1 MAQPLFNFGSLRNR
15 EKMAIVA
22 YEESV
27 AEYEQTVLTALEDV
41 ESALVAISTYR
52 AQAEEYAQY
61 VKANGRI
68 AELTEALYSM
78 GMYDYLDVISTQQ
91 TWYESQLQ
99 MVNIVAQQYINYANL
114 VMALG
119 DGWQGVVNDVK

>member
-1 MAQPLFNFGSLRNR
+1 
-15 EKMAIVA
+15 MAIVA

-27 AEYEQTVLTALEDV
+27 AEFEQTILSALEEV
-41 ESALVAISTYR
+41 ESALVAIATYR
-52 AQAEEYAQY
+52 TQAEEYAQY

-68 AELTEALYSM
+68 AQLTEALYSM
-78 GMYDYLDVISTQQ
+78 GMYDYLDVISTEQ

-119 DGWQGVVNDVK
+119 DGWQDVVNDEK